1 MAAKPQNSMHDGERP
16 SIGGQGE
23 EDLLAQIEQWK
34 AEINDFFA
42 STKRDLL
49 GLMQSA
55 DESQYDHG
63 CDAPQTVPGHAPQ
76 AVPTHVPQAVP
87 NHAPQSVQ
95 SRSPQAVPSHVP
107 EDMPGRDGPRD
118 ETAGGTRKLGPVP
131 DASPA
136 ADSPDR
142 LANLKRKLA
151 ERLQDCR
158 PL

>member
-1 MAAKPQNSMHDGERP
+1 MAANPQNSVHDGDRP
-16 SIGGQGE
+16 GIGGQGE

-49 GLMQSA
+49 GLMRSL
-55 DESQYDHG
+55 DEVQYGDGSNASQ
-63 CDAPQTVPGHAPQ
+63 PVSLRTPQ
-76 AVPTHVPQAVP
+76 AVPTH
-87 NHAPQSVQ
+87 APQVLP
-95 SRSPQAVPSHVP
+95 SRPPQEAPQDTP
-107 EDMPGRDGPRD
+107 RRDGPRN
-118 ETAGGTRKLGPVP
+118 ETPGGTRKLSPMP
-131 DASPA
+131 EASPA